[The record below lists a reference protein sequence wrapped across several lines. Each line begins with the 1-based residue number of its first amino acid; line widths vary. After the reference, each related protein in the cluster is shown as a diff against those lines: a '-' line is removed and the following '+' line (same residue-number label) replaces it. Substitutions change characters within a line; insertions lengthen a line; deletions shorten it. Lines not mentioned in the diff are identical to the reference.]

1 MRLLIL
7 LAFLTTALAHSEDYS
22 YAIVSSKNT
31 VTDKGWAKVIDI
43 LKNKYNGKV
52 IIYMNSTDEAEHQL
66 SKLMPRYTAFVAKPE
81 EVTKEFVAKVHQ
93 LTRSLDDDT
102 YGDTIWGI
110 VTGFDAQNAYN
121 IVSVSKP
128 LIIRRGVAG
137 TSIPLEYFS
146 EGVWYSEGKAGF
158 GIKKDKG
165 STPHEIKTPVDTTK
179 LFVDELNG
187 NADMFV
193 TSGHATERD
202 WQIGYSYKN
211 GAFKSQ
217 NGLLY
222 GIDTAGN
229 KFQIKSTHPRVYLPV
244 GNCLMGHIDNSNAMA
259 LAFLNSA
266 SVIQMI
272 GYTVPTWFGFMG
284 WGILDY
290 FVEQPGRFTLSEAF
304 FANQQALIWHLQKN
318 PASKGHLYDRDVVAF
333 YGDPAFESRVQPV
346 PSGWEQTLVRTN
358 DTFILNIK
366 LLKGEKSF
374 DLIDPNG
381 SQRGKRPIF
390 QFLPIRLGKYKLLE
404 GEEYQPVITEN
415 FILVPQPQKIEK
427 TEFRIV
433 LKKI

>member
-1 MRLLIL
+1 MRFLIVC
-7 LAFLTTALAHSEDYS
+7 AFLTTVLAHSEDYS

-31 VTDKGWAKVIDI
+31 ATDKDWIKVINV
-43 LKNKYNGKV
+43 LKNRYNGKV
-52 IIYMNSTDEAEHQL
+52 VVYMNSIDESVYQL
-66 SKLMPRYTAFVAKPE
+66 SKIMPRYTAFVAKPDE
-81 EVTKEFVAKVHQ
+81 ATREFVAKIHQ
-93 LTRSLDDDT
+93 LTRSLDDDP

-110 VTGFDAQNAYN
+110 VTGFNAQNAYN
-121 IVSVSKP
+121 IVSVNKP
-128 LIIRRGVAG
+128 VIIRRAVAG
-137 TSIPLEYFS
+137 TSIPLDFFS
-146 EGVWYSEGKAGF
+146 EGVWYSEGKPGF
-158 GIKKDKG
+158 GMAKDKDG
-165 STPHEIKTPVDTTK
+165 SPHSIKTPIDTTK

-187 NADMFV
+187 NADMFI

-211 GAFKSQ
+211 GALKSQ
-217 NGLLY
+217 NGSLY
-222 GIDTAGN
+222 GVDTAGN
-229 KFQIKSTHPRVYLPV
+229 KFQIKSAHPRVYLPV

-266 SVIQMI
+266 SVVQMI

-304 FANQQALIWHLQKN
+304 FANQQALIWQLQKN
-318 PASKGHLYDRDVVAF
+318 PTSKGHLFDRDVVAF
-333 YGDPAFESRVQPV
+333 YGDPAFESRIEPI

-358 DTFILNIK
+358 DTFIFNIK
-366 LLKGEKSF
+366 LLKGQKSF
-374 DLIDPNG
+374 DLMDANG

-390 QFLPIRLGKYKLLE
+390 QLLPIKIGKYKLLE

-415 FILVPQPQKIEK
+415 FILIPQPEKIEK

-433 LKKI
+433 IKTI